1 MANAQAMLKMALRES
16 GCVSFLEDDAAEALD
31 GIERA
36 RPEAFALLAQDAR
49 ESLRDDYLSR
59 MEMAFQSA
67 LLSEMKPYIA
77 KRNPLESVLGR
88 IRPESIKAAGE
99 ELLGEHGTEL
109 GSWLRS
115 RYPLLPSYEA
125 SLRNNFTTSYLIF
138 FDALIELRSTALRM
152 LEIATDTL
160 YIV

>member
-36 RPEAFALLAQDAR
+36 RPEAFALLTQDAR

-77 KRNPLESVLGR
+77 MRTP
-88 IRPESIKAAGE
+88 
-99 ELLGEHGTEL
+99 
-109 GSWLRS
+109 
-115 RYPLLPSYEA
+115 
-125 SLRNNFTTSYLIF
+125 
-138 FDALIELRSTALRM
+138 
-152 LEIATDTL
+152 
-160 YIV
+160 